1 MKKNI
6 LILSTSPRKNGNS
19 EMLAREFARGAE
31 EAGHNV
37 ELLSLHD
44 KTLGF
49 CKGCL
54 ACQKTQRC
62 VIHDDA
68 DAIVRK
74 MKDAEVIAFATP
86 IYFYEMCGQMKTLLD
101 RSNPLFPSDYAF
113 RDIYLLATA
122 ADSAESSMDGAV
134 KGLEGWIA
142 CFEKAVQKQTWKNPN
157 PYQGACFFHL
167 GLALEADGQH
177 RKAYDAFY
185 KSTWSAETQS
195 AGFYWLACLEAR
207 RGNLEQALEFVGLSL
222 VRNWH
227 NMNGRCLKAALLVFE
242 ALFGGDNQDRHRK
255 STRPQVINQFISVHS
270 GHHNIRNNEIYIFR
284 I

>member
-44 KTLGF
+44 KTIGF

-101 RSNPLFPSDYAF
+101 RANPLYSADYAF
-113 RDIYLLATA
+113 REVWLLACA
-122 ADSAESSMDGAV
+122 AEEGDEVWKRAAE
-134 KGLEGWIA
+134 GLGGWVE
-142 CFEKAVQKQTWKNPN
+142 CFPKAK
-157 PYQGACFFHL
+157 L
-167 GLALEADGQH
+167 
-177 RKAYDAFY
+177 
-185 KSTWSAETQS
+185 
-195 AGFYWLACLEAR
+195 
-207 RGNLEQALEFVGLSL
+207 VG
-222 VRNWH
+222 V
-227 NMNGRCLKAALLVFE
+227 V
-242 ALFGGDNQDRHRK
+242 FGGGVTAPGEVRGSEAMQRALDAGRAL
-255 STRPQVINQFISVHS
+255 
-270 GHHNIRNNEIYIFR
+270 
-284 I
+284 

>member
-44 KTLGF
+44 KTIGF

-54 ACQKTQRC
+54 ACQKTQQC

-101 RSNPLFPSDYAF
+101 RSNPLFPSD
-113 RDIYLLATA
+113 
-122 ADSAESSMDGAV
+122 
-134 KGLEGWIA
+134 
-142 CFEKAVQKQTWKNPN
+142 
-157 PYQGACFFHL
+157 
-167 GLALEADGQH
+167 
-177 RKAYDAFY
+177 
-185 KSTWSAETQS
+185 
-195 AGFYWLACLEAR
+195 
-207 RGNLEQALEFVGLSL
+207 
-222 VRNWH
+222 
-227 NMNGRCLKAALLVFE
+227 
-242 ALFGGDNQDRHRK
+242 
-255 STRPQVINQFISVHS
+255 
-270 GHHNIRNNEIYIFR
+270 
-284 I
+284 

>member
-44 KTLGF
+44 KTIGF

-134 KGLEGWIA
+134 KGL
-142 CFEKAVQKQTWKNPN
+142 
-157 PYQGACFFHL
+157 
-167 GLALEADGQH
+167 
-177 RKAYDAFY
+177 DA
-185 KSTWSAETQS
+185 
-195 AGFYWLACLEAR
+195 
-207 RGNLEQALEFVGLSL
+207 SL
-222 VRNWH
+222 VRGVGGGTGADGAGTILH
-227 NMNGRCLKAALLVFE
+227 VPAALKSAFE
-242 ALFGGDNQDRHRK
+242 LGNKA
-255 STRPQVINQFISVHS
+255 
-270 GHHNIRNNEIYIFR
+270 
-284 I
+284 